1 MSSDDLDGFTP
12 TDILQI
18 YAGAWVPQVN
28 YLAVGSVALIVYEH
42 LLTVMQE
49 YRVIWQRKISVP
61 MVLFII
67 NRYGLLAFGII
78 YLLSTFL
85 WWRDDLVRYPFS
97 SRMATG
103 PGLTCEIF
111 GRLQIAFIVI
121 LDLVHVVFS
130 SLRIHAI
137 NNRNWWW
144 TTGIFTL
151 GFIATSFNIADL
163 IMASFGTGNPIIEG
177 CFASVGLFGS
187 SPDSWYRISLDV
199 VVLGIT
205 WYRTAGIVKA
215 ARSVNVDTSV
225 VSVLLRD
232 GTTYFF
238 MTLAI
243 NIAGIVTLVAGLN
256 SLSVEASVQVF
267 LSVQWTSPETLMP
280 HSLNA
285 VTMSRFILNLR
296 VASSHAGGASRTL
309 STLPPQVSDIDFS
322 SSVLG
327 NIGASV
333 EFTGDSDCDDDDNE

>member
-1 MSSDDLDGFTP
+1 MSSDDLDGFIP
-12 TDILQI
+12 ADILQI

-85 WWRDDLVRYPFS
+85 WWPDDLS
-97 SRMATG
+97 
-103 PGLTCEIF
+103 CEIF

-121 LDLVHVVFS
+121 LDLVNVVFS

-151 GFIATSFNIADL
+151 GFIATPFNIVDL
-163 IMASFGTGNPIIEG
+163 IMASYGTGNPIIEG
-177 CFASVGLFGS
+177 CFASVGIFGS
-187 SPDSWYRISLDV
+187 SPDSWYRLSLGIRGCKIGLDV

-256 SLSVEASVQVF
+256 SLSVEASV
-267 LSVQWTSPETLMP
+267 
-280 HSLNA
+280 LNA